1 MQFFHESQN
10 ECERMKQDFQVEDVT
25 YTDMKMVLGIGN
37 SSESSSI
44 EWRLQDLWVH
54 PESVSLR
61 VQDTHVC
68 NVLGCQGLCFIHVR
82 RPDFALSWM
91 CECSIVVHL
100 VLCGSS
106 FHISLFPT
114 VATGTTGAARSSA
127 RDLEKLE
134 SFNRQK
140 HCDYLHL
147 SNIYYFSVHFIG
159 QLMNYMGLY

>member
-25 YTDMKMVLGIGN
+25 YADMKMVLGIGN
-37 SSESSSI
+37 SLESSSI

-54 PESVSLR
+54 LEIVSLR
-61 VQDTHVC
+61 VQDTH
-68 NVLGCQGLCFIHVR
+68 VLGCQGLCFIHVR

-100 VLCGSS
+100 VLCGFS

-134 SFNRQK
+134 WFNRQK
-140 HCDYLHL
+140 HRDSLHL

-159 QLMNYMGLY
+159 QLMNYMGLN